1 MNKQSIQ
8 ISLFYCSN
16 SLSAEEILS
25 VGNRTTDVRL
35 NSVSLP
41 CSGKVNLLYLLKAIE
56 TGSEAVIL
64 ATCKL
69 GECKYIQGNYRA
81 QKRIESV
88 DELLEETGLGRGHIR
103 CVHLAE
109 GNKLDIIVNE
119 INTICKQL
127 RIETQTV
134 QE

>member
-1 MNKQSIQ
+1 
-8 ISLFYCSN
+8 
-16 SLSAEEILS
+16 LSAEEIVS
-25 VGNRTTDVRL
+25 VTNRTTDVTL

-56 TGSEAVIL
+56 TGSDAVIL

-109 GNKLDIIVNE
+109 VNKLDIIVNE
-119 INTICKQL
+119 INSISKQL
-127 RIETQTV
+127 RTVTQKV

>member
-16 SLSAEEILS
+16 SLSDEEILS
-25 VGNRTTDVRL
+25 VGNRTKDVRL

-56 TGSEAVIL
+56 TGSDAVIL

-103 CVHLAE
+103 CIHLNEA
-109 GNKLDIIVNE
+109 NKSDIIVNE

-127 RIETQTV
+127 RTEIQMV

>member
-16 SLSAEEILS
+16 SLSAEEVLS
-25 VGNRTTDVRL
+25 IGNRTNDVRL

-88 DELLEETGLGRGHIR
+88 DELLEESGWGRGHIR
-103 CVHLAE
+103 CIHLSE

-119 INTICKQL
+119 INIICKQL
-127 RIETQTV
+127 RTETQTV